1 MKGVIV
7 ILDGLG
13 DLPTRQLGNK
23 TPLEAAKTPHLDF
36 LATRG
41 EVGYM
46 YSVKPGYAPSSD
58 EAILS
63 IFRNDIKNQSRG
75 EIEAHGIGLSPRKG
89 DLALRVDIGT
99 INNLREEKVVDRR
112 AGRTL
117 TTKEAKE
124 LAISINKMDFP
135 YKFEF
140 VSTNQH
146 RAVLIIKGNF
156 SSKILGNDLTY
167 QSGRAVE
174 VEKVTPCQA
183 TVKQE
188 NAVHTAEVLNE
199 FLSLSYEV
207 LKNHPI
213 NLRRMKRGLLPAN
226 YLLVRGVGTEK
237 PKLKQYKNW
246 VSAHYMA
253 LEEGFSKLSG
263 MKNFS
268 FKYPPL
274 KGLDVY
280 KNLWAGLKK
289 ASKHSI
295 KVIKRNLKK
304 ADYCYIHIKET
315 DLPGHDNKPYE
326 KKAMI
331 EYLDKT
337 LFKFLARVAPMKK
350 IKVVV
355 TGDHST
361 PCKLKA
367 HSDDP
372 VPVLFYNC
380 GVPAKEKI
388 HFNEAQAKKGKLKR
402 IFGKDLLKKVG
413 FVK

>member
-1 MKGVIV
+1 MKGILV

-13 DLPTRQLGNK
+13 DLPNRQLGDK
-23 TPLEAAKTPHLDF
+23 TPLEAAETPHLDF

-41 EVGYM
+41 EMGYM
-46 YSVKPGYAPSSD
+46 YPIKPGYAPSSD
-58 EAILS
+58 ESILNL
-63 IFRNDIKNQSRG
+63 FGNDIKNISRG
-75 EIEAHGIGLSPRKG
+75 EIEARGAGLNLRKG
-89 DLALRVDIGT
+89 DLALRVDMGT
-99 INNLREEKVVDRR
+99 ISSLGEGKVVNRR

-124 LAISINKMDFP
+124 LAFAINKIEFS

-140 VSTNQH
+140 VATNQH
-146 RAVLIIKGNF
+146 RAVLVIKGDF
-156 SSKILGNDLTY
+156 SEKILGNDLTY
-167 QSGRAVE
+167 HKGSARE
-174 VEKVTPCQA
+174 IEKFSECQA

-188 NAVHTAEVLNE
+188 KAVHTAKVLNE
-199 FLSLSYEV
+199 FLILSYEV
-207 LKNHPI
+207 LRNHPVNI
-213 NLRRMKRGLLPAN
+213 KRKKRGLLPAN
-226 YLLVRGVGTEK
+226 YLLVRGAGTEK
-237 PKLKQYKNW
+237 PKLKKYSNW
-246 VSAHYMA
+246 VSAHYMP
-253 LEEGFSKLSG
+253 LEIGFSSLSS

-274 KGLDVY
+274 KGLDAY
-280 KNLWAGLKK
+280 ENLWKGLKK

-326 KKAMI
+326 KKEMI

-337 LFKFLARVAPMKK
+337 LFKFLARTAPMKK

-361 PCKLKA
+361 PCKLKG

-372 VPVLFYNC
+372 VPVLFYN
-380 GVPAKEKI
+380 GEIP
-388 HFNEAQAKKGKLKR
+388 KGKKHFSEAEAR
-402 IFGKDLLKKVG
+402 KGKFGRVFGKDLIKKIGFLK
-413 FVK
+413 